1 MTCYSKSAVETA
13 DDRYREASAN
23 TRAKRKDNGMELLP
37 GNTKPKADA
46 RFYTRYAISALALL
60 AVLFCFAKFA
70 STMSIIVFAFVLAL
84 LTAIAT
90 PTFAYVLFTSKLH
103 DRTLL
108 SETGY
113 IAKITRGK
121 ILRILVSFV
130 LSVFAMASLLLSVVR
145 WGQLEWVIAIV
156 GVIICPFAFM
166 LANKISAHEFKLVF
180 EKTGTLLLG
189 GLLLMAAL
197 GIASAIVVVNTAAP
211 QVNSVL
217 ECFLAH
223 ENPFGE
229 SSSTLLADAGL
240 VTTYTDTVM
249 SCLLSHIADASW
261 SGYVGLQIALLVCS
275 LGGFVNLLCTCMMPD
290 CVIELFLPLAD
301 VGEPEERIQQRKLQ
315 PGLIALAAI
324 LAVAPIAAA
333 LWADAKAKEIESI
346 DGVSQGKQLVRDQ
359 IGKAVYVID
368 GKTYDQEAVEMV
380 LSDLSGET
388 SQLTNR
394 VQNTLV
400 PLVNAAF
407 DKRIENIDSYLDWY
421 YSLPADYERVIRV
434 FTGSLEEGL
443 RNQLS
448 TSLSQG
454 IDDSG
459 LNDEMQAC
467 VEQAAQLQ
475 EKLKNGLAD
484 CEVAD
489 VPDWL
494 QKPAEFNPQR
504 LTEIQKPSEQ
514 LLEDSQRI
522 TTSVGAGAV
531 GGFVVKKV
539 VDRVVGQK
547 AFEKMTTTLARS
559 LGLKTAS
566 SAIGSVT
573 GSVVPGA
580 GNVAGFVAGAAIGTG
595 VDFAI
600 LKADEMQNRQTYHDE
615 IAEIIEQQRAE
626 VLAALPQAPR
636 AE

>member
-1 MTCYSKSAVETA
+1 
-13 DDRYREASAN
+13 
-23 TRAKRKDNGMELLP
+23 MELLP

-70 STMSIIVFAFVLAL
+70 STMSMIAFALVLAL

-145 WGQLEWVIAIV
+145 WGQSEWVIAIV
-156 GVIICPFAFM
+156 GVIICLFAFM

-197 GIASAIVVVNTAAP
+197 GIASAVVVVNTAAP

-229 SSSTLLADAGL
+229 SSSTLLVDAGL
-240 VTTYTDTVM
+240 VTTYADTVM

-261 SGYVGLQIALLVCS
+261 SGYVGLQITLLVCS

-290 CVIELFLPLAD
+290 CVFELFLPLVD
-301 VGEPEERIQQRKLQ
+301 VSEPKERIQRRKLQ

-324 LAVAPIAAA
+324 LTVAPIAAA

-346 DGVSQGKQLVRDQ
+346 DTVSQGKQLVRDQ

-407 DKRIENIDSYLDWY
+407 DKRIENIDNYLDWY

-467 VEQAAQLQ
+467 AEQAAQLQ
-475 EKLKNGLAD
+475 ENLKNRLAD
-484 CEVAD
+484 CEVTN

-522 TTSVGAGAV
+522 ATSVGVGAV

-539 VDRVVGQK
+539 VDRVVGEK
-547 AFEKMTTTLARS
+547 AFAKMTTTLARS

-573 GSVVPGA
+573 GSIVPGA
-580 GNVAGFVAGAAIGTG
+580 GNVAGFVAGTAIGTG

>member
-1 MTCYSKSAVETA
+1 
-13 DDRYREASAN
+13 
-23 TRAKRKDNGMELLP
+23 MELLP

-90 PTFAYVLFTSKLH
+90 PTFAYVLFASKLH

-145 WGQLEWVIAIV
+145 WGQSEWVIAIV
-156 GVIICPFAFM
+156 GVIICLFAFM

-197 GIASAIVVVNTAAP
+197 GIASAVVVVNTAAP

-229 SSSTLLADAGL
+229 SSSTLLVDAGL
-240 VTTYTDTVM
+240 VTTYADTVM

-261 SGYVGLQIALLVCS
+261 SGYVGLQITLLVCS

-290 CVIELFLPLAD
+290 CVFELFLPLVD
-301 VGEPEERIQQRKLQ
+301 VSEPKERIQRRKLQ

-324 LAVAPIAAA
+324 LTVAPIAAA

-346 DGVSQGKQLVRDQ
+346 DNVSQGKQLVRDQ

-407 DKRIENIDSYLDWY
+407 DKRIENIDNYLDWY

-467 VEQAAQLQ
+467 AEQAAQLQ
-475 EKLKNGLAD
+475 ENLKNRLAD
-484 CEVAD
+484 CEVTN

-522 TTSVGAGAV
+522 ATSVGVGAV

-539 VDRVVGQK
+539 VDRVVGEK
-547 AFEKMTTTLARS
+547 AFAKMTTTLARS

-573 GSVVPGA
+573 GSIVPGA
-580 GNVAGFVAGAAIGTG
+580 GNVAGFVAGTAIGTG